1 MNPLE
6 KTQVDGLRFFGLIS
20 ASISHEIKNVLAIIS
35 ESAGLM
41 EDLLLLAQKGGRL
54 DLEKFQ
60 AVCQKVRRQT
70 QRADEIIRNMN
81 RFSHSV
87 DQDVQRIDLNE
98 LVFLVKALSDR
109 LAAMREISLEEI
121 RAGDAVWVT
130 TNPFLLA
137 RQVWSCIDFAMSV
150 ATPEKKVKLL
160 VTDEPSH
167 GCVVLRG
174 LRHEDVSDRLAALV
188 TSEASQMNLLGA
200 TLLAEADQGGI
211 RLLIPKD
218 LPHDGTGGKRR

>member
-6 KTQVDGLRFFGLIS
+6 KTQVDGLRFFGMIS

-54 DLEKFQ
+54 DPEKFN

-70 QRADEIIRNMN
+70 RRADEIIKNMN
-81 RFSHSV
+81 RFAHSV

-98 LVFLVKALSDR
+98 MVFLVKALTER

-150 ATPEKKVKLL
+150 ATPEKKVQLL

-174 LRHEDVSDRLAALV
+174 LGHEDMSDRLAALV

-218 LPHDGTGGKRR
+218 PPNDRTGEKRG